1 MTLYTDLVCP
11 FCGCLCDDIA
21 VEVKDGEIH
30 EVRNACE
37 LGYSKI
43 AGHHT
48 RYRAPM
54 IRENGKLKEVSY
66 EEAIEKSAEIL
77 ASSKRVLYYG
87 WSNTTCEAQ
96 KIGVHLAELTG
107 GVIDNTTSVCHGP
120 SVIAIHNVGY
130 PGTTLGQVKNRA
142 NLIIYWG
149 CNPLSAH
156 PRHLSRYT
164 TYPRGFFR
172 QKGYEQRY
180 LVVVDV
186 RETDTAKMANKFIK
200 IEPNSDYSVIN
211 ALRAILRGHEDI
223 IPSEVGGVPKEELVK
238 LVERMKNAEFGAL
251 FFGLGL
257 TMTRGRYKNIE
268 NAIKLVEDLNRYTK
282 FTLTPMRGH
291 YNVTGFNIVCAWE
304 TGYPFAVDFSRG
316 YPCYNPGETTAVDV
330 LLKGDLDALFVMGSD
345 PAANFP
351 KEVLKKMAEIPVILI
366 DPFPNATSAFADVII
381 PSAING
387 VEAEGTAYRMDSVP
401 IRLRKFLDT
410 EFLSDEEI
418 MRRIYES
425 VERRMKG

>member
-1 MTLYTDLVCP
+1 MTLHTDIVCP

-21 VEVKDGEIH
+21 VEIKNGEIT

-37 LGYSKI
+37 LGYTKI
-43 AGHHT
+43 AHHYE

-54 IRENGKLKEVSY
+54 IRVRGELREVSY
-66 EEAIEKSAEIL
+66 EEAIEKAAEIL
-77 ASSKRVLYYG
+77 ANSKRTLYYG
-87 WSNTTCEAQ
+87 WSNSTCEAQ

-120 SVIAIHNVGY
+120 SVLAIHNVGH
-130 PGTTLGQVKNRA
+130 PGTTLGQIKNRA

-149 CNPLSAH
+149 CNPMAAH

-186 RETDTAKMANKFIK
+186 RETDTAKIANKFIRVR
-200 IEPNSDYSVIN
+200 PNSDYAVIS
-211 ALRAILRGHEDI
+211 ALRAILRGHEDV
-223 IPSEVGGVPKEELVK
+223 IPSEVGGVPKEELVD

-257 TMTRGRYKNIE
+257 TMSRGRYKNIE
-268 NAIKLVEDLNRYTK
+268 NAIQLVRELNRYTK
-282 FTLTPMRGH
+282 FTITPMRGH
-291 YNVTGFNIVCAWE
+291 YNVTGFNLVCAWE
-304 TGYPFAVDFSRG
+304 TGYPFGVDFSKG
-316 YPCYNPGETTAVDV
+316 YPWYNPGETTAVDI
-330 LLKGDLDALFVMGSD
+330 LTRGDLDALFVMGSD

-351 KEVLKKMAEIPVILI
+351 KEVLKTMAEIPVILV
-366 DPFPNATSAFADVII
+366 DPFPNLTSAFADVII
-381 PSAING
+381 PAAING
-387 VEAEGTAYRMDSVP
+387 VESEGTAYRMDSVP
-401 IRLRKFLDT
+401 IRLRKVIDSNFM
-410 EFLSDEEI
+410 SDEEI

-425 VERRMKG
+425 VGRRLKG